1 MPLSRRTEK
10 IDQNG
15 AHLFISVHNNA
26 LPDFIDPFAR
36 ERGSSVFYYY
46 PHSLPFAQAMQSSF
60 IKNVGLPTEGI
71 IQADFSVTRSSPQV
85 PSILIENVYM
95 MIPYQEELLKQERF
109 INILGSTIAEGVI
122 NFVNPTWNI
131 KERGSIVN
139 MPQN

>member
-1 MPLSRRTEK
+1 M
-10 IDQNG
+10 
-15 AHLFISVHNNA
+15 
-26 LPDFIDPFAR
+26 
-36 ERGSSVFYYY
+36 
-46 PHSLPFAQAMQSSF
+46 
-60 IKNVGLPTEGI
+60 
-71 IQADFSVTRSSPQV
+71 